1 MLQQL
6 GNYTPNF
13 TLVLRSCSLKF
24 TAKLQNAVLTYS
36 PAPPTLD
43 RTLRT
48 QKATTLTEDLNQS

>member
-13 TLVLRSCSLKF
+13 TLVLRSCGLTF
-24 TAKLQNAVLTYS
+24 TAELPNALLTYS

-43 RTLRT
+43 CTFST
-48 QKATTLTEDLNQS
+48 QKALSEDLNQS